1 MGFFIGGKEMKKIK
15 IGDNDYVI
23 RNFMLNLDLTNGAL
37 LIYALLYTKS
47 NEGKTSVVLSTKSI
61 SDLTNISTR
70 RVISSINNLI
80 DKGIIIKKKVK
91 EPNTNITINKY
102 ESL

>member
-1 MGFFIGGKEMKKIK
+1 MKKIK

-23 RNFMLNLDLTNGAL
+23 RNFMLNLDLTNGEL
-37 LIYALLYTKS
+37 LIYALLYAKS

-102 ESL
+102 EIL

>member
-23 RNFMLNLDLTNGAL
+23 RNFMLNLDLTNGEL
-37 LIYALLYTKS
+37 LIYALLYAKS

-61 SDLTNISTR
+61 SDLTIYLL
-70 RVISSINNLI
+70 VEL
-80 DKGIIIKKKVK
+80 
-91 EPNTNITINKY
+91 Y
-102 ESL
+102 LQ